1 MGPDATA
8 GQRGGVF
15 DRTLIL
21 GERHLRHV
29 LTEYLAH
36 YNAFRPHRTLRQLS
50 PHQAETA
57 APELINL
64 AGYRLRRRPVL
75 GGLTSEYRIAA

>member
-1 MGPDATA
+1 MIPTHKTA
-8 GQRGGVF
+8 QARSSN
-15 DRTLIL
+15 RAL
-21 GERHLRHV
+21 
-29 LTEYLAH
+29 
-36 YNAFRPHRTLRQLS
+36 HRTLRQLN

-57 APELINL
+57 APEVINL